1 MTQTKRNLLASFG
14 IAVMAVA
21 FRLMWRCVED
31 LSRPFPAWE
40 MVLLAVGAV
49 IIMVADPV
57 SYTAGRTRRY

>member
-1 MTQTKRNLLASFG
+1 MSQAKRNLLALFG

-31 LSRPFPAWE
+31 LSQPFPAWE
-40 MVLLAVGAV
+40 IVLLAIGAV
-49 IIMVADPV
+49 IIMVSDPV